1 MAGAADL
8 VRALLPSPEFDL
20 ARVVR
25 DEEAFTATIEA
36 AGGVIDPD
44 VESSAPWLGEGR
56 CYHGLEGFRS
66 MWLDW
71 LEPWATYHVRVE
83 GIVEEGD
90 RVLVLIRDRG
100 RPHDSDAEVELVA
113 GSVWTVRDGKI
124 ARVEFYA
131 NRAELFEATGLG
143 PPARPGA

>member
-8 VRALLPSPEFDL
+8 VRALLPGPEFDL

-25 DEEAFTATIEA
+25 DEEAFRATIEA
-36 AGGVIDPD
+36 SGGVIDPN
-44 VESSAPWLGEGR
+44 VESSAPWMGEGR
-56 CYHGLEGFRS
+56 SYRGLEGFRS

-71 LEPWATYHVRVE
+71 LEPWATYHTRVE

-131 NRAELFEATGLG
+131 NRGELFEATGLD
-143 PPARPGA
+143 PPA

>member
-1 MAGAADL
+1 MTGPADL

-25 DEEAFTATIEA
+25 DEEAFRATVEA
-36 AGGVIDPD
+36 TGGAIDPEI
-44 VESSAPWLGEGR
+44 ESVAPWLGEER
-56 CYHGLEGFRS
+56 CYHGIDGFRN

-71 LEPWATYHVRVE
+71 LEPWATYHVQVE
-83 GIVEEGD
+83 GIVEDGD

-113 GSVWTVRDGKI
+113 GSVWTVRDGKL

-131 NRAELFEATGLG
+131 SRAELFEATGIT
-143 PPARPGA
+143 PPA